1 MLAKD
6 YRDGSLDRFFEPH
19 SQKTNPQNPPTRDP
33 SSPGGGLRFPN
44 MHRLGCPRSAP
55 HRSRSGPRI
64 LSPSHLDQ
72 SSPVIEPSAS
82 RSEPSGSLS
91 EGIQTPTQPRIDFRR
106 PSHAGS
112 NTATEQRPS
121 RIASEGSGRQSNF
134 QSSRGQSSRGQS
146 TRGDR
151 SRPNKA

>member
-6 YRDGSLDRFFEPH
+6 YRDGSLDRFFESH
-19 SQKTNPQNPPTRDP
+19 SQKSNPQIPPTRDP
-33 SSPGGGLRFPN
+33 SSPGCGLRFRN

-55 HRSRSGPRI
+55 HRSRSHPRI

-72 SSPVIEPSAS
+72 SSPFIEPSAS

-106 PSHAGS
+106 PSHARS

-121 RIASEGSGRQSNF
+121 RIASEGSAHQNKLQSPRCD
-134 QSSRGQSSRGQS
+134 RGHPS
-146 TRGDR
+146 
-151 SRPNKA
+151 KA

>member
-6 YRDGSLDRFFEPH
+6 YRDGSLDRFFESH
-19 SQKTNPQNPPTRDP
+19 SQKTNPQIPPTRDP
-33 SSPGGGLRFPN
+33 SSPGCGLRFRN

-55 HRSRSGPRI
+55 HRSRSHPRI

-112 NTATEQRPS
+112 NTATEHRPS

-134 QSSRGQSSRGQS
+134 QSPSGQSPRRDRGHPS
-146 TRGDR
+146 K
-151 SRPNKA
+151 P

>member
-6 YRDGSLDRFFEPH
+6 YRDGSLDRFFESH
-19 SQKTNPQNPPTRDP
+19 SQKTNPQNTPTRDP
-33 SSPGGGLRFPN
+33 SSPGCGLRIPN

-55 HRSRSGPRI
+55 HRSRSGPGI

-82 RSEPSGSLS
+82 RSEPSGRLS

-106 PSHAGS
+106 PSHARS

-134 QSSRGQSSRGQS
+134 QSPRRQSSRGQSSRRD
-146 TRGDR
+146 RGHP
-151 SRPNKA
+151 SKA